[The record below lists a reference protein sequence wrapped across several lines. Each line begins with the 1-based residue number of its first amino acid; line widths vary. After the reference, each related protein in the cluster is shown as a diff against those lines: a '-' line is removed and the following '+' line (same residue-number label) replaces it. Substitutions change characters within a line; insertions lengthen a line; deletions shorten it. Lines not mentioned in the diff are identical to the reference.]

1 MISPVLQSL
10 EYILQGEDLTL
21 LREGIDIECKLA
33 VGKDGKGGLP
43 NAIWETYSAFANTNG
58 GIIILGAKEL
68 SDGSFQVVG
77 IDNIQ
82 KVKTDFFNNLNNK
95 NKVSLNILA
104 DQSVQEWEVDNKK
117 LLLIA
122 VPRASRKQQPIFLN
136 NNPLGHTYFRQHQG
150 DYLLGDEEVKL
161 SLAEQASESR
171 DEGILENF
179 GLADLSSESVRS
191 YRQRYSNL
199 NPGAELNTLSDMDF
213 LRRIGAYASD
223 RKSGIEGLTKA
234 GLLMFGMHHTIM
246 EVFPNYMVDYREQSY
261 DAHERWTDRIV
272 PDGAWSGNLYDF
284 FFKVYRKLSEDLKV
298 PFVLKDGVRQ
308 DDTPIH
314 IAVREA
320 LVNTLV
326 HADYTERASVLVLKM
341 PDMFRFRNPGLMRVS
356 IEQAMNGG
364 ESDCRN
370 RKLHHMFR
378 LINIGE
384 QAGSGIPKILFSWK
398 QQQWIP
404 PYLSEKREPY
414 NQTVLELKKV
424 DLFPAE
430 TLKQLEAQFGERFM
444 QLNMGERAALALA
457 KLEGGVIDH
466 ASLHAMSGEH
476 SIETTRR
483 LQHLVKL
490 GFLHSSGGRGATYT
504 LDGVE
509 HVRVEDIF
517 GIETSVDQDVSLV
530 HKNLSTRDKVPSLAH
545 KELSTGD
552 KEPSLVHKEPSLV
565 HKEPSLVHKEPSL
578 VHKEPSL
585 VHKAVE
591 IQRDIAGRLCHN
603 LLPLPM
609 IDDDSYLSDDY
620 KIAVYEI
627 AKEARDKRRLST
639 TKMERIILDLCRE
652 QFFTISA
659 LAIVLRRN
667 STSLRIN
674 YLAPMTKARKLLLAF
689 PATPTHEKQAY
700 RTNTELESST
710 KEIENE

>member
-1 MISPVLQSL
+1 MISPIQQSL
-10 EYILQGEDLTL
+10 DYILQGEDLAL

-68 SDGSFQVVG
+68 SDGSFQTVG
-77 IDNIQ
+77 IENIQ

-104 DQSVQEWEVDNKK
+104 DQSVQEWEVEDKK

-150 DYLLGDEEVKL
+150 DYLLGDEEVKR
-161 SLAEQASESR
+161 SLAEQAFESR
-171 DEGILENF
+171 DDSILENF

-199 NPGAELNTLSDMDF
+199 NPGAELNTLSDIDF
-213 LRRIGAYASD
+213 LRRIGAYGSD
-223 RKSGIEGLTKA
+223 RKTGIEGLTKA

-246 EVFPNYMVDYREQSY
+246 EAFPNYMVDYREQSH
-261 DAHERWTDRIV
+261 DIHERWIDRIV

-284 FFKVYRKLSEDLKV
+284 FFKVYRKLAEDLKV
-298 PFVLKDGVRQ
+298 PFVLKDGIRQ

-356 IEQAMNGG
+356 VEQAMSGG
-364 ESDCRN
+364 DSDCRN

-404 PYLSEKREPY
+404 PYLSEKRDPY

-430 TLKQLEAQFGERFM
+430 ILKQLEVQFGEPFM
-444 QLNMGERAALALA
+444 QLSMEERAALALA

-476 SIETTRR
+476 SIETTKR
-483 LQHLVKL
+483 LQRLVKF

-509 HVRVEDIF
+509 HVRVEDVF
-517 GIETSVDQDVSLV
+517 GVEVSENQDI
-530 HKNLSTRDKVPSLAH
+530 TLAH
-545 KELSTGD
+545 KELSLSP
-552 KEPSLVHKEPSLV
+552 KELSLSPKSN
-565 HKEPSLVHKEPSL
+565 ST
-578 VHKEPSL
+578 
-585 VHKAVE
+585 
-591 IQRDIAGRLCHN
+591 QRDPEGRLCHE
-603 LLPLPM
+603 LLPFP
-609 IDDDSYLSDDY
+609 IVDNENYLSEEY
-620 KIAVYEI
+620 KTIVYEV
-627 AKEARDKRRLST
+627 AKEARERNRLSAQR
-639 TKMERIILDLCRE
+639 MEAIILELCRA
-652 QFFTISA
+652 QYFTLST
-659 LAIVLRRN
+659 LAVVLNRNSRVLRRN
-667 STSLRIN
+667 YLLSLVK
-674 YLAPMTKARKLLLAF
+674 TKKLLLAF

-700 RTNTELESST
+700 RTNTDFNSEDTDNTEAA
-710 KEIENE
+710 KE